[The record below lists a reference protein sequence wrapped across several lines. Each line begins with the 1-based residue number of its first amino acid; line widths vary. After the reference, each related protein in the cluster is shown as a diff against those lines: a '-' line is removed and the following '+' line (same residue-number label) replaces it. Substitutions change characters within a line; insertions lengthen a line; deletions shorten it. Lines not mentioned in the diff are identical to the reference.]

1 MDKRGGSIQ
10 KPENFPAVD
19 AQKISAEKGDLH
31 GFPVGRQIFEIRS
44 NGGFDLQRGRRL
56 GCGPGDRFLI
66 AENTLMGAAGMRN
79 KYRNDKRFYNA
90 FNWRH
95 VS

>member
-19 AQKISAEKGDLH
+19 AQKISAEKSDLD
-31 GFPVGRQIFEIRS
+31 GFAVGHQIFEIRS
-44 NGGFDLQRGRRL
+44 NGGFDLRSGRRL
-56 GCGPGDRFLI
+56 SYGPGDGFLI

-79 KYRNDKRFYNA
+79 KYRNDKRFYWT

-95 VS
+95 GS